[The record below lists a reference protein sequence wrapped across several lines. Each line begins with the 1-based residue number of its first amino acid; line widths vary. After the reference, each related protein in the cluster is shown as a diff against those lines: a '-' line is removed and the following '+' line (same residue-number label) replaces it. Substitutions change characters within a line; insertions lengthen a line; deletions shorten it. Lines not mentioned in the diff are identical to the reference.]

1 VDGRSGL
8 APKPLTMQRNEW
20 IEFLSGI
27 LQEDIG
33 ALNENAL
40 LADLVYW
47 DSMAQL
53 VVMAKLHEAGIKI
66 QPSQVR
72 ALRGVQELI
81 EQHKAEL

>member
-1 VDGRSGL
+1 
-8 APKPLTMQRNEW
+8 MQRNEW

-47 DSMAQL
+47 D
-53 VVMAKLHEAGIKI
+53 
-66 QPSQVR
+66 
-72 ALRGVQELI
+72 
-81 EQHKAEL
+81 

>member
-1 VDGRSGL
+1 
-8 APKPLTMQRNEW
+8 MQRNEW

-33 ALNENAL
+33 ALNDHAL

-53 VVMAKLHEAGIKI
+53 VVMAKLHEAGSGTTPKQIRNL
-66 QPSQVR
+66 QT
-72 ALRGVQELI
+72 LNELI
-81 EQHKAEL
+81 LFIS

>member
-1 VDGRSGL
+1 
-8 APKPLTMQRNEW
+8 MQRNEW

-53 VVMAKLHEAGIKI
+53 VVMAKLHEAGIGITPKQI
-66 QPSQVR
+66 RNLQT
-72 ALRGVQELI
+72 LNELI
-81 EQHKAEL
+81 LFIS

>member
-1 VDGRSGL
+1 MDGCSGL

-53 VVMAKLHEAGIKI
+53 VVMAKLHEAGIGTTPKQI
-66 QPSQVR
+66 RNLQT
-72 ALRGVQELI
+72 LNELI
-81 EQHKAEL
+81 LFIS